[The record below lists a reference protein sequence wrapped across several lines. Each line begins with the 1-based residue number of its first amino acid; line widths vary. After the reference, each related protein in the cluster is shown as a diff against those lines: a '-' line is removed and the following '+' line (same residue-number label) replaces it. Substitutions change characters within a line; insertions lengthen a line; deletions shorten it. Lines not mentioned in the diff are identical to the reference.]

1 VRTRYYSGSRE
12 KTRTTSGGKEASHSR
27 MTTRSLSLFSIAILL
42 LCGGLRAQNNPAA
55 HKGQQAA
62 PDPEAARAHDHHD
75 GLTVAADP
83 YTDKA
88 RGKEKFGK
96 ANPLDAGILPVE
108 IFMRNETNEPIHVD
122 INTIQL
128 EVQLR
133 KGNRQQ
139 LDWLPPEDVAGLVA
153 HPGGVTPSNRPRI
166 AGIPLPSGDK
176 KTEKLAEILR
186 PFTLD
191 ADVVPPMGALHGF
204 LYFNVNYEMSLAD
217 TAVLYVPD
225 ASVIASK
232 KALMFYEVRF
242 GKVRQAPANPSQ

>member
-1 VRTRYYSGSRE
+1 MTLAMVLLSA
-12 KTRTTSGGKEASHSR
+12 GGAAR
-27 MTTRSLSLFSIAILL
+27 
-42 LCGGLRAQNNPAA
+42 GQNNPAA
-55 HKGQQAA
+55 TKDKQATA
-62 PDPEAARAHDHHD
+62 DPALALPHDHHD
-75 GLTVAADP
+75 GLTVLADP

-108 IFMRNETNEPIHVD
+108 VFLRNETNEPIHVD

-133 KGNRQQ
+133 RGGKQEI
-139 LDWLPPEDVAGLVA
+139 DWLPPEDVAGLVA
-153 HPGGVTPSNRPRI
+153 HPGGVTPSKRPKL

-176 KTEKLAEILR
+176 KTDKLAEILR
-186 PFTLD
+186 PLTLD

-204 LYFNVNYEMSLAD
+204 LYFNVNYEVALAD

-242 GKVRQAPANPSQ
+242 GKAVQP

>member
-1 VRTRYYSGSRE
+1 MMRRPVTFVA
-12 KTRTTSGGKEASHSR
+12 T
-27 MTTRSLSLFSIAILL
+27 AILL
-42 LCGGLRAQNNPAA
+42 LCSGQTARPQNNPAA
-55 HKGQQAA
+55 TRDKQATA
-62 PDPEAARAHDHHD
+62 DPALALPHDHHD
-75 GLTVAADP
+75 GLTVLADP

-108 IFMRNETNEPIHVD
+108 IFLRNETDEPIHVD

-133 KGNRQQ
+133 RGGRQEI
-139 LDWLPPEDVAGLVA
+139 DWLPPEDVAGLVA
-153 HPGGVTPSNRPRI
+153 HPGGVTPSNQKRI

-176 KTEKLAEILR
+176 KTDKLAEILR
-186 PFTLD
+186 PLTLD

-204 LYFNVNYEMSLAD
+204 LYFNVNNEMSLAD
-217 TAVLYVPD
+217 TAILYVPD

-242 GKVRQAPANPSQ
+242 GKVPPAAASAPQ

>member
-1 VRTRYYSGSRE
+1 MTRS
-12 KTRTTSGGKEASHSR
+12 
-27 MTTRSLSLFSIAILL
+27 SLSLFSIAILL
-42 LCGGLRAQNNPAA
+42 LSGGGTAVAQNNPAA
-55 HKGQQAA
+55 TKGQHATADPTAA
-62 PDPEAARAHDHHD
+62 LPHDHHD
-75 GLTVAADP
+75 GLTVTADP

-108 IFMRNETNEPIHVD
+108 IFLHNETDEPIHVD

-133 KGNRQQ
+133 AGGRQEI
-139 LDWLPPEDVAGLVA
+139 DWLPPEDVAGLVA
-153 HPGGVTPSNRPRI
+153 HPGGVGPSNQRRV

-176 KTEKLAEILR
+176 KTDKLAEILR

-204 LYFNVNYEMSLAD
+204 LYFNLNNEMLLAD

-225 ASVIASK
+225 ASVVASK
-232 KALMFYEVRF
+232 KPLMFYEVKF
-242 GKVRQAPANPSQ
+242 GKAAQAPANPPQ

>member
-1 VRTRYYSGSRE
+1 
-12 KTRTTSGGKEASHSR
+12 
-27 MTTRSLSLFSIAILL
+27 MTRSSLTFFATAILL
-42 LCGGLRAQNNPAA
+42 LYGGPPALAQNNPAA
-55 HKGQQAA
+55 TKGKQAT
-62 PDPEAARAHDHHD
+62 PDPTVALPHDHHD
-75 GLTVAADP
+75 GLTVTADP
-83 YTDKA
+83 YVDKA

-108 IFMRNETNEPIHVD
+108 IFMHNETNDPIRVD

-133 KGNRQQ
+133 KGNRQE
-139 LDWLPPEDVAGLVA
+139 LDWLAPEDVAGLVA

-176 KTEKLAEILR
+176 KTDKLAEILR
-186 PFTLD
+186 PLTLD

-225 ASVIASK
+225 ASIIASK

-242 GKVRQAPANPSQ
+242 GKPAQAPANPSQ

>member
-1 VRTRYYSGSRE
+1 MTR
-12 KTRTTSGGKEASHSR
+12 
-27 MTTRSLSLFSIAILL
+27 RSLSLLSIAILL
-42 LCGGLRAQNNPAA
+42 LCGGLTAQTIPAGR
-55 HKGQQAA
+55 KGQQAA
-62 PDPEAARAHDHHD
+62 PDPTAALAHDHHD
-75 GLTVAADP
+75 GLTVSADP
-83 YTDKA
+83 YVDKA

-108 IFMRNETNEPIHVD
+108 IFLRNETNDPIHVD

-133 KGNRQQ
+133 AGGRQEI
-139 LDWLPPEDVAGLVA
+139 DWLPPEDVAGLVA
-153 HPGGVTPSNRPRI
+153 HPGGVGPSNRPRV

-176 KTEKLAEILR
+176 KTDKLAEILR
-186 PFTLD
+186 PLTLD
-191 ADVVPPMGALHGF
+191 ADVVPPKGALHGF

-225 ASVIASK
+225 ASVVASK

-242 GKVRQAPANPSQ
+242 GKPPALPANPSQ

>member
-1 VRTRYYSGSRE
+1 MRTRYYSGSGE
-12 KTRTTSGGKEASHSR
+12 KTRTTSGDAEASHSR
-27 MTTRSLSLFSIAILL
+27 MTRRSLSLFSIVMLA
-42 LCGGLRAQNNPAA
+42 LCSGLSAQNNPAIT
-55 HKGQQAA
+55 KGKQAA
-62 PDPEAARAHDHHD
+62 PDPTAVLAHDHHD
-75 GLTVAADP
+75 GLTVTADP
-83 YTDKA
+83 YTDKS

-108 IFMRNETNEPIHVD
+108 VFLRNETDEPIHVE

-133 KGNRQQ
+133 SGGRQEI
-139 LDWLPPEDVAGLVA
+139 DWLPPEDVAGLVA
-153 HPGGVTPSNRPRI
+153 HPGGVTPSNRPRV

-176 KTEKLAEILR
+176 KTDKLAEILR
-186 PFTLD
+186 PLALD
-191 ADVVPPMGALHGF
+191 ADVVPPMGTLHGF

-225 ASVIASK
+225 VSVVASK

-242 GKVRQAPANPSQ
+242 GKAAQAPANPSQ

>member
-1 VRTRYYSGSRE
+1 MRTRYYSGSGE
-12 KTRTTSGGKEASHSR
+12 KTRTTSGGAEASHSR
-27 MTTRSLSLFSIAILL
+27 MTRSLLTFFAMTLALL
-42 LCGGLRAQNNPAA
+42 LCASAAAFAQNNPAA
-55 HKGQQAA
+55 TKGKQAT
-62 PDPEAARAHDHHD
+62 PDPALALAHDHHD
-75 GLTVAADP
+75 GLTVLADP

-108 IFMRNETNEPIHVD
+108 IFLRNETNEPIHVD

-133 KGNRQQ
+133 RGGKQEI
-139 LDWLPPEDVAGLVA
+139 DWLPPEDVAGLVA
-153 HPGGVTPSNRPRI
+153 HPGGVTPSKRPKL

-176 KTEKLAEILR
+176 KTDKLAEILR
-186 PFTLD
+186 PLTLD

-204 LYFNVNYEMSLAD
+204 LYFNVNYEMALAD

-242 GKVRQAPANPSQ
+242 GKAAQP

>member
-1 VRTRYYSGSRE
+1 
-12 KTRTTSGGKEASHSR
+12 
-27 MTTRSLSLFSIAILL
+27 MTKRSFSLLAAATLL
-42 LCGGLRAQNNPAA
+42 LCSASGAGAQNNPAA
-55 HKGQQAA
+55 TKVQQAT
-62 PDPEAARAHDHHD
+62 PDPGAALAHDHHD
-75 GLTVAADP
+75 GLTVLADP

-108 IFMRNETNEPIHVD
+108 IFLRNETNEPIHVD

-133 KGNRQQ
+133 KGGRQEV
-139 LDWLPPEDVAGLVA
+139 DWLPAEDVAGLVA

-186 PFTLD
+186 PLTLD

-225 ASVIASK
+225 ATVIASK

-242 GKVRQAPANPSQ
+242 GKPASSPASPSQ